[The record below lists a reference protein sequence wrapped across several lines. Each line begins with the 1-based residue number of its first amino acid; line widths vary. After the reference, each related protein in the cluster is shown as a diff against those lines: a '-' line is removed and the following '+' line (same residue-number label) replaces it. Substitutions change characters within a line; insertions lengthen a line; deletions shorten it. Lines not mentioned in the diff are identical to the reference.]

1 MLLMV
6 IMCIF
11 IAIYVLQFHYYKE
24 NSLHSGCLI
33 GATILLIIQ
42 FISVLGNLDMPLY
55 RLWRKYSRDI

>member
-1 MLLMV
+1 MLLIV

-11 IAIYVLQFHYYKE
+11 IAIYVLQLQYYKE
-24 NSLHSGCLI
+24 NSLPYGCLI

-55 RLWRKYSRDI
+55 RL